1 MKAII
6 CTKYGGPEALQL
18 AEVPK
23 PTYNESQMLIKVM
36 SSAVNSGDVRV
47 RGLVVAGA
55 LKIIM
60 RLVLGV
66 RKPRQPI
73 LGVVLSGVIE
83 SVGSKVIKFKP
94 GDEVFALTGFK
105 FGGHAEFAVLSEHA
119 MVALK
124 PQSASFNEAAAIVF
138 GGHTAIYFL
147 EAAGIATKQKQQIL
161 IYGAT
166 GAVGTAAIQIA
177 KSYGATVT
185 AVCGEQGVELVKK
198 LGADMVVV
206 YTNED
211 FTKQS
216 TKFDI
221 IFDAV
226 GKTTK
231 AQCAHLLAEG
241 GRYKTVGGL
250 ETAKEN
256 VAQLQ
261 YLTALFEQGKYQ
273 AVIDRVYPLEEM
285 AAAHA
290 YVDAGTK
297 KGNVVIEVVSLK
309 LK

>member
-1 MKAII
+1 MRAII
-6 CTKYGGPEALQL
+6 CTKYGGPEVLQL

-23 PTYNESQMLIKVM
+23 PTFNETQILITVM

-47 RGLVVAGA
+47 RGLVVPGA

-60 RLVLGV
+60 RLVLGIH
-66 RKPRQPI
+66 KPRQPI

-83 SVGSKVIKFKP
+83 SVGSKVTKFKP

-105 FGGHAEFAVLSEHA
+105 FGGHAEYAVLSEQA

-124 PQSASFNEAAAIVF
+124 PKNASFNEAAAIVF

-147 EAAGIATKQKQQIL
+147 EEANIAIKQKQQVL

-185 AVCGEQGVELVKK
+185 AVCSEQGIELVKK
-198 LGADMVVV
+198 LGADSVVV
-206 YTNED
+206 YTKEN
-211 FTKQS
+211 FTKLP

-241 GRYKTVGGL
+241 GRYKTAGGL
-250 ETAKEN
+250 ETAKEK
-256 VAQLQ
+256 VSQLH

-285 AAAHA
+285 VAAHT
-290 YVDAGTK
+290 YVDLGIK
-297 KGNVVIEVVSLK
+297 KGNVVIEIMSV
-309 LK
+309 